1 MRNKRNEK
9 GFCQMEA
16 TEKPTPS
23 DEREKVESQ
32 TNEMILAEDAV
43 ETTIYLAAAP
53 DCCSPEEKL
62 VNMLGMLGSNICDE
76 DIYHSENDHINLKM

>member
-1 MRNKRNEK
+1 MTNNRRKENDKK
-9 GFCQMEA
+9 STP
-16 TEKPTPS
+16 TE
-23 DEREKVESQ
+23 EREKSGSE

-62 VNMLGMLGSNICDE
+62 GNMLGMLGSNICDE